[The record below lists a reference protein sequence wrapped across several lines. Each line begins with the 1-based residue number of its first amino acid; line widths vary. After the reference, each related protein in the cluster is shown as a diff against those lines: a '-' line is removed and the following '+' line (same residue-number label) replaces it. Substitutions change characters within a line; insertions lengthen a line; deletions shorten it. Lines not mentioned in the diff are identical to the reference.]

1 MIPFAHINNKN
12 EASIRQGYEII
23 DFCQIPFNVFCVNS
37 EQCEPHWH
45 SAIEVILVI
54 EGKYKV
60 IIEGVPKSYGTC
72 DIILIFQNQI
82 HSLFSEIENSKL
94 LTFQFSPN
102 MISLNKNS
110 ELVNSQ
116 KPFLSKETDQM
127 LIWSSAINLINSY
140 IEGSNCIDYLQLSL
154 AYQFLH
160 TIELSIEQPKVPHR
174 VDKNNEIDI
183 IKKCIIFVDKN
194 YKENISLSDLT
205 QLMDVS
211 YSHLSR
217 MFKRVSGYNFKNYL
231 SLMRI
236 SKSIPLLCNTQLS
249 IIEIA
254 LSCGFSEYKSFITS
268 FKKIQN
274 ETPSSFRKN
283 YKSGL
288 KNSST
293 GSSNIAIPVDLELV
307 MHIEKSITNR
317 LGE

>member
-1 MIPFAHINNKN
+1 MIPFVHINNKN
-12 EASIRQGYEII
+12 GASIRQGYEII
-23 DFCQIPFNVFCVNS
+23 DFYQIPFNVFCVNS

-60 IIEGVPKSYGTC
+60 MIEGVPKSYGTG
-72 DIILIFQNQI
+72 DVILIFQNQI
-82 HSLFSEIENSKL
+82 HSLFSEVENSKL

-102 MISLNKNS
+102 MISLNPNS
-110 ELVNSQ
+110 EFVSSQ
-116 KPFLSKETDQM
+116 KLFLSEKTDQM
-127 LIWSSAINLINSY
+127 LIWSSALNLINSY
-140 IEGSNCIDYLQLSL
+140 IKGSNCISCLQLSL

-160 TIELSIEQPKVPHR
+160 TIELFIEQSEVPHR
-174 VDKNNEIDI
+174 VDSKNEINI
-183 IKKCIIFVDKN
+183 IKKCIVFVDEN

-217 MFKRVSGYNFKNYL
+217 MFKRVSGYNFKDYL

-236 SKSIPLLCNTQLS
+236 SKSIPLLCNTQLP

-254 LSCGFSEYKSFITS
+254 LTCGFSEYKSFITS

-274 ETPSSFRKN
+274 ETPTSFKKN

-288 KNSST
+288 KNSLI
-293 GSSNIAIPVDLELV
+293 GSSNIAIPIDLELV
-307 MHIEKSITNR
+307 MYIEKSIINR
-317 LGE
+317 LEE